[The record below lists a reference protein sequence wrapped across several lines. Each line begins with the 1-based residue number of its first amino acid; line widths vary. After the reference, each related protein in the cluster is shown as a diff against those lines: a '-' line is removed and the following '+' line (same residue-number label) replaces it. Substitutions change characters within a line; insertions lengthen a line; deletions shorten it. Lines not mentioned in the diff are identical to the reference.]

1 MSDRNDAFKGKSRV
15 PSVRDGRGKS
25 VSWNKPR
32 RAQLTDA
39 FVEAL
44 PRPPAGKKDYWM
56 RDTRIPGFSV
66 RVYAPNEHGVATKV
80 FGYTIAI
87 GEKEKYFPI
96 GRFGVMTAATA
107 RSEAQKI
114 DANIRAGLDPFAHRI
129 DVSLATVNDLFEDWK
144 KNFWGTGLQASTQER
159 YQRFWDRFIPRSF
172 KILQL
177 SQVELSHIQDIQQK
191 IAKGGIKYTRR
202 RKVNFVEV
210 RSAPSEIQANRVVTM
225 LSGMFKYQLNKRPE
239 KRQGLDHNPCKPVA
253 LYMEPESWVYLAH
266 EDQLRLR
273 TFLEAPDSRCQPYSR
288 DDNRFAGQALDAIAL
303 IFHTGLRHH
312 EALGLDWSNVHWDLG
327 TLSFKVTKYGAKRP
341 RVARTKYIRITSPAK
356 ALLQRLWEAGGRP
369 KKGWVFQAH
378 LDAEKHWNNIQ
389 GTWDG
394 IRAILDLPE
403 SCRLHDLRH
412 CMATDLLRAGL
423 DRGEV
428 QQYMGWES
436 VDSANRYMHVVV
448 SETHLKAEA
457 IIATRGIG
465 GPDAGAASAPKRSSA
480 ASGAQPRGLLQDVVE
495 RSRDLL
501 ELLGTSRKAL
511 PARVKKAVRDL
522 QSAMNP
528 DLACEE
534 AWTHGE
540 RFQVASRA
548 TELLHALAVGQ
559 GGLAIAGLNQDAQKA
574 VRDLEGPLKRIG
586 LIESR

>member
-1 MSDRNDAFKGKSRV
+1 MSDREGAFKSKSRV

-66 RVYAPNEHGVATKV
+66 RVYAPNEHGVATKI

-114 DANIRAGLDPFAHRI
+114 DANIRAGLDPFAHRV

-144 KNFWGTGLQASTQER
+144 KNFWPTGLQPSTQER

-177 SQVELSHIQDIQQK
+177 SQVELSHIQEIQQRV
-191 IAKGGIKYTRR
+191 AKGGIKYTRR
-202 RKVNFVEV
+202 RKVNFVEA

-239 KRQGLDHNPCKPVA
+239 KRQGLDHNPCKPVP
-253 LYMEPESWVYLAH
+253 LYLEPESWVYIAH

-273 TFLEAPDSRCQPYSR
+273 TFLESP
-288 DDNRFAGQALDAIAL
+288 DNRCHPYAREEGRYAGPALDAIAL

-312 EALGLDWSNVHWDLG
+312 EALRLDWSNVHWELG
-327 TLSFKVTKYGAKRP
+327 SLSFKVTKYGAKRP

-356 ALLQRLWEAGGRP
+356 ALLLRMWEASERP

-389 GTWDG
+389 GTWEG

-403 SCRLHDLRH
+403 ACRLHDLRH

-448 SETHLKAEA
+448 SETHLKAEG

-465 GPDAGAASAPKRSSA
+465 GPEAASISA
-480 ASGAQPRGLLQDVVE
+480 SKKARAKSGARPRGLLQDVVDNA
-495 RSRDLL
+495 RDLL
-501 ELLGTSRKAL
+501 EQLGSSGSAL
-511 PARVKKAVRDL
+511 PTGLKKVVRNL

-528 DLACEE
+528 DLAGQD
-534 AWTHGE
+534 AWTNEE
-540 RFQVASRA
+540 RFRAACEAAELVRALTEEKGGLEYAGLTQVAN
-548 TELLHALAVGQ
+548 T
-559 GGLAIAGLNQDAQKA
+559 A
-574 VRDLEGPLKRIG
+574 VRGLEGTLKRIG
-586 LIESR
+586 LIEP